1 MHKNIKVQLRVILA
15 FIFYL
20 FFVGLF
26 TNDVVHCEELRKYP
40 KIGQWKPSKDLQVY
54 LEDNLFDHING
65 ASELYLSYEFQQLDV
80 VYYKNREKQEI
91 TVEIYTH
98 TSPLF
103 AYGIYSQERSPDAN
117 YLNIGAESY
126 IDGSNLFILTGK
138 HYLKIYSYDLG
149 DDAKAVLTEF
159 ARSIVELLNSDNSL
173 PPLLS
178 AFPEQNL
185 WPKSIQF
192 IVKNLLGYSFF
203 SKGYQAF
210 YDFNEEQCRLFIIKS
225 GSIKE
230 SNDLFEKYILHIHH
244 TPRIP
249 GSAEYKVV
257 DPYHGAGIIRKCER
271 YVYGGFGL
279 SDIEQLSKLLDQVGA
294 NLCR

>member
-1 MHKNIKVQLRVILA
+1 M
-15 FIFYL
+15 
-20 FFVGLF
+20 GLF
-26 TNDVVHCEELRKYP
+26 TNDIVHCEKLRKYP
-40 KIGQWKPSKDLQVY
+40 KIGRWKPLKDIQVY
-54 LEDNLFDHING
+54 LADNLFDYING

-80 VYYKNREKQEI
+80 VYYKNRRKQEI

-138 HYLKIYSYDLG
+138 YYLKIYSYDLD
-149 DDAKAVLTEF
+149 DDAEAVLTEF
-159 ARSIVELLNSDNSL
+159 ARSIVKLLNSDHSL

-185 WPKSIQF
+185 QPKSIQF
-192 IVKNLLGYSFF
+192 IAKNLLGYSFF
-203 SKGYQAF
+203 SNGYQAF

-225 GSIKE
+225 ASIKA
-230 SNDLFEKYILHIHH
+230 SNDLFKKYILHIRHA
-244 TPRIP
+244 PRIP
-249 GSAEYKVV
+249 GNAKYKVV

-279 SDIEQLSKLLDQVGA
+279 SDIEQLSKLLDQVGD
-294 NLCR
+294 NICR

>member
-1 MHKNIKVQLRVILA
+1 MKTKNILVFLIVLFALA
-15 FIFYL
+15 FFS
-20 FFVGLF
+20 
-26 TNDVVHCEELRKYP
+26 NDVIHLKNVEKYP
-40 KIGQWKPSKDLQVY
+40 KIGQWKPSKDIQVY

-80 VYYKNREKQEI
+80 VYYKNRRKQEI

-149 DDAKAVLTEF
+149 DDAKAVLTEL

-185 WPKSIQF
+185 RPKSIQF
-192 IVKNLLGYSFF
+192 IAKNLLGYSFF
-203 SKGYQAF
+203 IEGYQAF
-210 YDFNEEQCRLFIIKS
+210 YDFDEEQCRLFIIKS
-225 GSIKE
+225 ASIKE

-244 TPRIP
+244 APRIP
-249 GSAEYKVV
+249 GGAEYKVV
-257 DPYHGAGIIRKCER
+257 DPYHGAGIIRKCEH

-279 SDIEQLSKLLDQVGA
+279 SDIEQLSKLLDQ
-294 NLCR
+294 NRDNICR